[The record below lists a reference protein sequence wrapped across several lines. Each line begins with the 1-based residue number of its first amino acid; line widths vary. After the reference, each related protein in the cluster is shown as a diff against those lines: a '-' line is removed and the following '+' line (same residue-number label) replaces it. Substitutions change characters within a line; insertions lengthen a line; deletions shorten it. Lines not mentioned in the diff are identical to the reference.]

1 MVSTQTDRFASGR
14 EGVTGSTLKDAR
26 STALLSLRAVYKR
39 FGGLEAVKDVSF
51 DVEKGKVHGLIGPNG
66 AGKTTVFNLISGV
79 LPVTEGSMRF
89 SGQELTYLSPNRIN
103 QLGIARTFQNIRLFP
118 TMTVLE
124 SVLVAQNVRTSG
136 WDMVVPFLLR
146 KQKEMRR
153 KAEDLLGVFHLS
165 DKQDE
170 RCSSLPYA
178 DQRRLEMARALAT
191 EPELLLLDEPTA
203 GMTAMELEEFVERIG
218 ALVGQGLTILLIE
231 HNMNV
236 AMGCCS
242 RLTVLNY
249 GEKIAEGTPEEIQ
262 SNPTVIEAYLGSP
275 EE

>member
-1 MVSTQTDRFASGR
+1 MSAPGEKGKNNGALLRL
-14 EGVTGSTLKDAR
+14 EGVN
-26 STALLSLRAVYKR
+26 KR
-39 FGGLEAVKDVSF
+39 FGGLEAVKKVSF
-51 DVEKGKVHGLIGPNG
+51 EVETGRVHGLIGPNG

-79 LPVTEGSMRF
+79 LPVTAGSMKF
-89 SGQELTYLSPNRIN
+89 AGQELTRLTPDQIN
-103 QLGIARTFQNIRLFP
+103 KRGIARTFQNIRLFP

-124 SVLVAQNVRTSG
+124 SVMVAQNVRTSG
-136 WDMVVPFLLR
+136 WDLIVPFHAK
-146 KQKEMRR
+146 KQREMRQ
-153 KAEDLLGVFHLS
+153 KAEDLLQVFHLW
-165 DKQDE
+165 DKRNE

-191 EPELLLLDEPTA
+191 EPRLLLLDEPTA
-203 GMTAMELEEFVERIG
+203 GMTSQELEEFAERIYLL
-218 ALVGQGLTILLIE
+218 AGQGITILLIE

-236 AMGCCS
+236 AMGCCH

-262 SNPTVIEAYLGSP
+262 ANPVVIEAYLGSP

>member
-1 MVSTQTDRFASGR
+1 MVSAKTPRLASGG
-14 EGVTGSTLKDAR
+14 EDMSSTLKDER
-26 STALLSLRAVYKR
+26 KTALLSLRAVYKR

-66 AGKTTVFNLISGV
+66 AGKTTVFNLISGI

-124 SVLVAQNVRTSG
+124 SVLVAQNVRTSS
-136 WDMVVPFLLR
+136 WDMVVPFYLR
-146 KQKEMRR
+146 KQKEMRK
-153 KAEDLLGVFHLS
+153 KAEDLLTVFHLS
-165 DKQDE
+165 DKRDE

-191 EPELLLLDEPTA
+191 EPQLLLLDEPTA
-203 GMTAMELEEFVERIG
+203 GMTAKELEEFVERIG
-218 ALVGQGLTILLIE
+218 VLVGQELTILLIE

-236 AMGCCS
+236 AMGCCD

-249 GEKIAEGTPEEIQ
+249 GENIAEGTPEEVQ

>member
-1 MVSTQTDRFASGR
+1 M
-14 EGVTGSTLKDAR
+14 
-26 STALLSLRAVYKR
+26 LSLRAVYKR

-136 WDMVVPFLLR
+136 WDMVVPFRLR
-146 KQKEMRR
+146 KQKEMRQ
-153 KAEDLLGVFHLS
+153 KAEDLLAVFHLS
-165 DKQDE
+165 DKRDE

-191 EPELLLLDEPTA
+191 EPQLLLL
-203 GMTAMELEEFVERIG
+203 G
-218 ALVGQGLTILLIE
+218 
-231 HNMNV
+231 
-236 AMGCCS
+236 
-242 RLTVLNY
+242 
-249 GEKIAEGTPEEIQ
+249 
-262 SNPTVIEAYLGSP
+262 
-275 EE
+275 